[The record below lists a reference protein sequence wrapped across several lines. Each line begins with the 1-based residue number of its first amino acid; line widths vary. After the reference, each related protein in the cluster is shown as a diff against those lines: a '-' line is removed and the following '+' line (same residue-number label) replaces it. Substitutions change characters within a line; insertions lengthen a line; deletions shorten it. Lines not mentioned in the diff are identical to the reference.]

1 MLKFDKCCIQRGN
14 LTVCNHRVLALNQLQ
29 YIPRRQGLIRE
40 RSWRI
45 TIYDSIR
52 FKLATYDKLRDYPAL
67 LEVAI
72 WRSQITERYF
82 GLNKNRF
89 VTKRTKLHSDDSVY
103 LQCRIDSIAIVTII
117 IPNVFSLTDG
127 NIGNDAFV
135 VWDGYYSYYGY
146 EYYDPDN
153 YSEDSDENDE
163 DANGD

>member
-1 MLKFDKCCIQRGN
+1 
-14 LTVCNHRVLALNQLQ
+14 
-29 YIPRRQGLIRE
+29 
-40 RSWRI
+40 
-45 TIYDSIR
+45 
-52 FKLATYDKLRDYPAL
+52 LRDYPAL

-72 WRSQITERYF
+72 WRSQISERYF

-89 VTKRTKLHSDDSVY
+89 VTNRTVY

-127 NIGNDAFV
+127 NIGKDAFV

-146 EYYDPDN
+146 EYYDPDY
-153 YSEDSDENDE
+153 YSDDSDENDE